1 MKTFL
6 FTVLCGMLLAGQ
18 AMAQAVNTLPQVLDS
33 KVKSVQ
39 IAPSSNLYLPPIYVM
54 GSDDVLNITFDYL
67 DYDVHYLRYS
77 VRHCNANWQPSVL
90 VPSEYVSGFNE
101 ADITDYAQSNSTF
114 VHYYNYNFTLPNADM
129 QFYKSGNYLL
139 TVYEQDN
146 PEKVLF
152 QARLAVCENTVA
164 VHVDATSRTDVDYND
179 RHQQV
184 SFTVDYKQGLIADPY
199 NELTAVVSQNSRLD
213 NEVYLTRPFMVSPG
227 QVTYDHYRSLIFPAG
242 NEYRRIETVNL
253 HSLNMGVER
262 VQYFE
267 PYYHATLR
275 VDEARAASPYLY
287 DKTQHGHFTI
297 RNAESDYSATE
308 SDYLVTHFSL
318 DCDRMTGGKIY
329 VQGAFT
335 QGLPAADCEM
345 HYDQPSG
352 TYTCDMLLKQGA
364 YNYQYL
370 WVPNGSS
377 VGQTGPIEGD
387 KYQTT
392 NEYLVKIYDRPSGE
406 RYDRLIGYSG
416 DRFGDVAAGLWH
428 QLWRQVMLAIGL
440 AGSINAAASR
450 PCSPHRPARI
460 SRPRCDRSVSC
471 QRCR

>member
-1 MKTFL
+1 MKTFF

-18 AMAQAVNTLPQVLDS
+18 AMAQAVNTLPRVLDS

-39 IAPSSNLYLPPIYVM
+39 IAPSSNPYLPPIYVM

-139 TVYEQDN
+139 TVYEQDT

-227 QVTYDHYRSLIFPAG
+227 QVTTTTSARS
-242 NEYRRIETVNL
+242 
-253 HSLNMGVER
+253 
-262 VQYFE
+262 
-267 PYYHATLR
+267 
-275 VDEARAASPYLY
+275 
-287 DKTQHGHFTI
+287 
-297 RNAESDYSATE
+297 
-308 SDYLVTHFSL
+308 FSL
-318 DCDRMTGGKIY
+318 PAMSTG
-329 VQGAFT
+329 
-335 QGLPAADCEM
+335 
-345 HYDQPSG
+345 
-352 TYTCDMLLKQGA
+352 
-364 YNYQYL
+364 
-370 WVPNGSS
+370 
-377 VGQTGPIEGD
+377 
-387 KYQTT
+387 
-392 NEYLVKIYDRPSGE
+392 
-406 RYDRLIGYSG
+406 
-416 DRFGDVAAGLWH
+416 
-428 QLWRQVMLAIGL
+428 
-440 AGSINAAASR
+440 ASR
-450 PCSPHRPARI
+450 RSTSTRSIWGWNVCSTSSPITMPRSGSTRRGPPAPICTTKRNTGI
-460 SRPRCDRSVSC
+460 SRYAMPRATTVPPRATISSPTSASTATA
-471 QRCR
+471 

>member
-18 AMAQAVNTLPQVLDS
+18 AMAQAVNTLPRVLDS

-39 IAPSSNLYLPPIYVM
+39 IAPSSNPYLPPIYVM

-164 VHVDATSRTDVDYND
+164 VHVDATSRTDEDYND

-406 RYDRLIGYSG
+406 RYDRLIGYG
-416 DRFGDVAAGLWH
+416 
-428 QLWRQVMLAIGL
+428 
-440 AGSINAAASR
+440 INYGGK
-450 PCSPHRPARI
+450 
-460 SRPRCDRSVSC
+460 
-471 QRCR
+471 